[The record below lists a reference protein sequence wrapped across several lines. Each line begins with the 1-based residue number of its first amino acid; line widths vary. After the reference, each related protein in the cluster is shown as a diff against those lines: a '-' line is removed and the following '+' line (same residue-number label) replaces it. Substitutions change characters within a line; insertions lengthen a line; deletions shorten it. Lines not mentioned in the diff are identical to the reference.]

1 MPLSGAATILI
12 VFIPFTTGLHPL
24 FYSTFMIFAIGL
36 VGSQYAI
43 MPSAITDSFGE
54 IYASENIGYVYY
66 STVSFPTSL
75 RWGCG
80 MVRPYVTWR
89 SRSRLNFDHPKSM
102 TATVCLVLL
111 ASRFIVNLKFR

>member
-12 VFIPFTTGLHPL
+12 VFIPLTTGLHPL

-43 MPSAITDSFGE
+43 MPSAITDTFGE

-66 STVSFPTSL
+66 STVSSSSVITDNNY
-75 RWGCG
+75 C
-80 MVRPYVTWR
+80 
-89 SRSRLNFDHPKSM
+89 RLNDEIK
-102 TATVCLVLL
+102 
-111 ASRFIVNLKFR
+111 